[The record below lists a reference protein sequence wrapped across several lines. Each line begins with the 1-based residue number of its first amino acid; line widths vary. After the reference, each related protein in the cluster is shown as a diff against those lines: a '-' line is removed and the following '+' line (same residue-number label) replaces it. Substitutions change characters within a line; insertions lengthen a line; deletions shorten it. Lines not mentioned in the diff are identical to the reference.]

1 MRLRLPLR
9 SLPRPPLCRAWTLTE
24 MLITLGIGSLVMMA
38 VMQTALFTAR
48 SFVAMGNYADL
59 DRASRHALDT
69 MSREIREAK
78 AVRYLGSSLIF
89 TNMDN
94 SWFYYLWDQNN
105 RIVSRISGQLGVPGA
120 RTERLLVG
128 CDQFSMRVFLRN
140 PTNQFWFPY
149 SASGQEQNTKLV
161 DLRWRCSR
169 RVLNQFNTESVQTAK
184 IVLRN

>member
-1 MRLRLPLR
+1 
-9 SLPRPPLCRAWTLTE
+9 

-59 DRASRHALDT
+59 DRASRNALDT

-105 RIVSRISGQLGVPGA
+105 RIVSRVSGRMGVSGA

-128 CDQFSMRVFLRN
+128 CDSSRCGSFKEPNQPVLVSLLRQRAGAEHQTRGFALAMLPSRPQPVQHRKRADRQN
-140 PTNQFWFPY
+140 R
-149 SASGQEQNTKLV
+149 SAELMEHSIEVNL
-161 DLRWRCSR
+161 
-169 RVLNQFNTESVQTAK
+169 
-184 IVLRN
+184 